1 MKTLLGIKNT
11 LRKCLSVYVQTLIVL
26 LLASCSDN
34 PSQPSQDENEED
46 NNTVAM
52 INLSDATKSADFIM
66 LCKDGNYIMGN
77 FNAENGYGLF
87 MVDFGVGEQQE
98 ELTIMVNPEG
108 IPEMLSYKETTFVI
122 RNITDKDFDFATI
135 DSQGNITYYWDIPY
149 DFGDTDSRSIESLVW
164 TFTQP
169 FKKWYEQ
176 TAGGIRNFTLYEH
189 TRKMIGLYLLK
200 VTAFTII
207 SFDAHRDPSFS
218 SIAFGL
224 IPTIIDEGYKS
235 GLWNVKTPLWYEDA
249 GYAIEYIKKE
259 WKNGK
264 WTFKFNP
271 VGFIKQ
277 LFDKSNILNDYGD
290 KLLYEMSHYKPEMD
304 PIFDAEEWQIKVS
317 PAVIEAG
324 PDAATYSVNV
334 SSKAQWKVESNASWC
349 KVSRQGNQAIVKV
362 DAYQGTETRSCNVEI
377 TTQTYTPEISPATFA
392 VVQQGILFEL
402 SESKLSFKPEG
413 STRGIYVYTNSNIT
427 SWEITAKPDWVDK
440 IDKAPNSF
448 FIDVGENNTGET
460 RSGLLTVTGY
470 INNGTWIDR
479 TVELIQPAGL
489 EWNNTSWS
497 FTGNYTMTTEGE
509 SSSSPIKFELEI
521 QDVATQQFSLKYEG
535 VDLSLTR
542 NTDDMEIS
550 LTEDEKGQLILTM
563 TEKEETREDNEN
575 WDKIYIQQQFTIKRI
590 NIDSANG
597 DISGTTEYEGKAF
610 GKYYHTTIIHSGH
623 ITGVRKQ

>member
-11 LRKCLSVYVQTLIVL
+11 LRKFLSVYVQTLIVL

-52 INLSDATKSADFIM
+52 INLSDATESADFIM

-108 IPEMLSYKETTFVI
+108 IPEMLSYKETTFII

-176 TAGGIRNFTLYEH
+176 TAGGIRNFTWDEH
-189 TRKMIGLYLLK
+189 TRRMIGPYLLK
-200 VTAFTII
+200 VTAFADIAI
-207 SFDAHRDPSFS
+207 SCRKKPNPAPFLSA
-218 SIAFGL
+218 IQAA
-224 IPTIIDEGYKS
+224 INEGYKS
-235 GLWNVKTPLWYEDA
+235 GLWNVKTASWFDDSIN
-249 GYAIEYIKKE
+249 AINDLNIKWE
-259 WKNGK
+259 NEQWN
-264 WTFKFNP
+264 FKFRP
-271 VGFIKQ
+271 KGVIEQIIDISGR
-277 LFDKSNILNDYGD
+277 LNDYGD

-317 PAVIEAG
+317 PTVIEAG
-324 PDAATYSVNV
+324 PDAATYSVDV

-575 WDKIYIQQQFTIKRI
+575 WDKIYIQQQFKIKRI

>member
-1 MKTLLGIKNT
+1 
-11 LRKCLSVYVQTLIVL
+11 
-26 LLASCSDN
+26 
-34 PSQPSQDENEED
+34 
-46 NNTVAM
+46 
-52 INLSDATKSADFIM
+52 
-66 LCKDGNYIMGN
+66 
-77 FNAENGYGLF
+77 
-87 MVDFGVGEQQE
+87 
-98 ELTIMVNPEG
+98 
-108 IPEMLSYKETTFVI
+108 
-122 RNITDKDFDFATI
+122 
-135 DSQGNITYYWDIPY
+135 
-149 DFGDTDSRSIESLVW
+149 
-164 TFTQP
+164 
-169 FKKWYEQ
+169 
-176 TAGGIRNFTLYEH
+176 
-189 TRKMIGLYLLK
+189 MIGPYLLK
-200 VTAFTII
+200 VTAFADIAI
-207 SFDAHRDPSFS
+207 SCRKKPNPAPFLSA
-218 SIAFGL
+218 IQAA
-224 IPTIIDEGYKS
+224 INEGYKS
-235 GLWNVKTPLWYEDA
+235 GLWNVKTASWFDDSIN
-249 GYAIEYIKKE
+249 AINDLNIKWE
-259 WKNGK
+259 NEQWN
-264 WTFKFNP
+264 FKFRP
-271 VGFIKQ
+271 KGVIEQIIDISGR
-277 LFDKSNILNDYGD
+277 LNDCGD
-290 KLLYEMSHYKPEMD
+290 KLLYKKSHYKPEMD

-317 PAVIEAG
+317 PTVIEAG
-324 PDAATYSVNV
+324 PDAATYSVDV